1 MRKVERGKADRSYG
15 VEVARLAGL
24 PLSVIERA
32 REVLQL
38 HERTEHVA
46 VEELAH
52 AEAGPVQIQMFEA
65 VGYGLAERIRS
76 LDVDQLRPIKALQ
89 LLAELQREL
98 KR

>member
-1 MRKVERGKADRSYG
+1 MRQVY
-15 VEVARLAGL
+15 
-24 PLSVIERA
+24 IERA

-46 VEELAH
+46 AEELSH
-52 AEAGPVQIQMFEA
+52 AEAGPVQIQMFEP

-76 LDVDQLRPIKALQ
+76 LDVDQLRPIEALQ